1 MYQLRQVSQ
10 ILQSS
15 VPTNILSLEQPH
27 TQYIYVDDPR
37 FKGIC
42 EKLYIKYNDLL
53 IILCGINLN
62 LFIIFLDVLMLRKVE
77 NLQSSVPIQS
87 LSFNHTV
94 MKWWKS
100 LTRNVAYKLLYI
112 AQHGNV
118 RERLKALCTL
128 NSLKHLKS
136 IF

>member
-1 MYQLRQVSQ
+1 MLMTLGSKVF
-10 ILQSS
+10 
-15 VPTNILSLEQPH
+15 VKN
-27 TQYIYVDDPR
+27 YIR
-37 FKGIC
+37 
-42 EKLYIKYNDLL
+42 YNDLL
-53 IILCGINLN
+53 ILCGINLN

-77 NLQSSVPIQS
+77 NLQSSVPVQS
-87 LSFNHTV
+87 LSFNHTI

-112 AQHGNV
+112 AQQGNV

-136 IF
+136 IYFIISIILYKYLLYF

>member
-1 MYQLRQVSQ
+1 MLM
-10 ILQSS
+10 ILGSK
-15 VPTNILSLEQPH
+15 VFVKNFI
-27 TQYIYVDDPR
+27 R
-37 FKGIC
+37 
-42 EKLYIKYNDLL
+42 YNNLL
-53 IILCGINLN
+53 ILCKIKPFYYTLLN
-62 LFIIFLDVLMLRKVE
+62 LFIILLDVLMLRKVE
-77 NLQSSVPIQS
+77 NLQSSVPVQS

-112 AQHGNV
+112 AQHGDV

-136 IF
+136 IYFIISILYKYFLYF